1 MSKSLDTAPK
11 IIKVALPV
19 PLSRVFDYLR
29 SSGEP
34 VPVVG
39 CRVAVPFGSRKL
51 VGVVMG
57 AANDSDLPVSRLKKI
72 ASVFE
77 TEPVLP
83 AELLELLKWAATY
96 YHHPLGEVIG
106 TALPA
111 VLRAGKPA
119 QIRQI
124 EHWRVSQVAANADS
138 AELKRAPL
146 QRRMFEFIRD
156 AGQPV
161 PRETLA
167 ELSANWRSAV
177 SALVERGWVESLV
190 TDDLTAPPT
199 AGEPGPT
206 LNDEQAAAVE
216 HINAASDG
224 FKSFLLHGIT
234 GSGKTEVYLGA
245 INRQLERGRQVL
257 MLVPEIGLTP
267 QLVQRVRCRV
277 KSPVLLLHSA
287 LTDSERGNAW
297 LQAAKGEPA
306 VILGTR
312 SAVFTPLPS
321 LGLVIVDEEH
331 DPSFKQQEGFR
342 YHARDLAVM
351 RANRNKVPIVLG
363 SATPSLES
371 MLNVRNGNYQLL
383 RLSQR
388 AGNAALPVVSLV
400 DQRMHALNDGLSPPM
415 ISAIKDRLAKSEQSL
430 LFLNR
435 RGYAPVIM
443 CRACGWTQSCPRC
456 DAHMIVHQH
465 KNLLRCHHC
474 GSETPLPERCP
485 SCDAEELKP
494 IGEGTERVENALR
507 KLFPAA
513 RIDRV
518 DRDTTARKGS
528 LESKLDDI
536 REGKVDIIIGT
547 QMLSKGHDFPNITL
561 VGVLNADQGLY
572 GADFRGPEHLIQQ
585 VMQVSGRA
593 GRADRAGEVLIQ
605 TWHPDHAVFQALVRH
620 DYDTFVDAALQE
632 RQLAGF
638 PPYTYF
644 ALLRAETTDR
654 GRALQFLNKA
664 HRLGA
669 PFAEKNTSL
678 ELFDALNAPME
689 KRAGRYRAQLLLKST
704 TRPAL
709 HQCLSAWLPLI
720 EELPEARKVRWSLDV
735 DPMDMY

>member
-1 MSKSLDTAPK
+1 MPRLQK

-19 PLSRVFDYLR
+19 PLSRAFDYLLPPG
-29 SSGEP
+29 SPTP
-34 VPVVG
+34 VSG
-39 CRVAVPFGSRKL
+39 CRVLAPFGNRKL
-51 VGVVMG
+51 VGVVVG
-57 AANDSDLPVSRLKKI
+57 AADNSDLPASKLKKI
-72 ASVFE
+72 SEVLE
-77 TEPVLP
+77 SEPVLP
-83 AELLELLKWAATY
+83 TGLLDLLKWASTY
-96 YHHPLGEVIG
+96 YHHPLGEVVS
-106 TALPA
+106 TALPT

-124 EHWRVSQVAANADS
+124 ERWRVPESMVNGNAE
-138 AELKRAPL
+138 ELKRAPL
-146 QRRMFEFIRD
+146 QRRVYEFIRD
-156 AGQPV
+156 AENPV
-161 PRETLA
+161 PREMLT
-167 ELSANWRSAV
+167 EVSANWRSAV
-177 SALVERGWVESLV
+177 NALVDRGWIESLT
-190 TDDLTAPPT
+190 TDDVSVPS
-199 AGEPGPT
+199 GGCVSGPV
-206 LNDEQAAAVE
+206 LNDEQTSAVE
-216 HINAASDG
+216 QINSTNNQ
-224 FKSFLLHGIT
+224 FISYLLHGVT

-245 INRQLERGRQVL
+245 VNYQLDQGRQVL

-267 QLVQRVRCRV
+267 QLVERVRFRV
-277 KSPVLLLHSA
+277 NAPVLLLHSA

-297 LQAAKGEPA
+297 LQAATGEPA

-321 LGLVIVDEEH
+321 LGLVVVDEEH

-371 MLNVRNGNYQLL
+371 MLNVRNGNYHVL

-388 AGNAALPVVSLV
+388 AGNAALPEVNLV
-400 DQRMHALNDGLSPPM
+400 DQRTHALNDGLSPPM
-415 ISAIKDRLAKSEQSL
+415 ITAINNRLAKSEQAL

-485 SCDAEELKP
+485 SCDAGELKP
-494 IGEGTERVENALR
+494 IGEGTERVEKALR
-507 KLFPAA
+507 KLFPDA
-513 RIDRV
+513 RVDRV

-528 LESKLDDI
+528 LEQKLDDI
-536 REGKVDIIIGT
+536 REGRTDIIIGT

-572 GADFRGPEHLIQQ
+572 GADFRGPEHLVQQ

-593 GRADRAGEVLIQ
+593 GRADRSGEVLIQ
-605 TWHPDHAVFQALVRH
+605 TWHPDHAAFRALVNH
-620 DYDTFVDAALQE
+620 DYDMFVDAALQE
-632 RQLAGF
+632 RQQAGF

-644 ALLRAETTDR
+644 ALLRAEATER
-654 GRALQFLNKA
+654 GRALQFLERARK
-664 HRLGA
+664 LGA
-669 PFAEKNTSL
+669 PIAGKNNSL

-720 EELPEARKVRWSLDV
+720 EDLPEARKVRWSLDV

>member
-1 MSKSLDTAPK
+1 MPRLQK

-19 PLSRVFDYLR
+19 PLSRSFDYLLP
-29 SSGEP
+29 SGSP
-34 VPVVG
+34 VPEPG
-39 CRVAVPFGSRKL
+39 CRVRVPFGSRKL
-51 VGVVMG
+51 VGVVVG
-57 AANDSDLPVSRLKKI
+57 EAERSDIPASRLKTI
-72 ASVFE
+72 DALLE
-77 TEPVLP
+77 PEPVLP
-83 AELLELLKWAATY
+83 TELLELLKWASTY
-96 YHHPLGEVIG
+96 YHHPLGEVVS

-111 VLRAGKPA
+111 LLRAGKPA
-119 QIRQI
+119 QIRRV
-124 EHWRVSQVAANADS
+124 EHWRVPETAANADS
-138 AELKRAPL
+138 DELKRAPL
-146 QRRMFEFIRD
+146 QRRVFEFIRG
-156 AGQPV
+156 AANPV
-161 PRETLA
+161 PRESLV
-167 ELSANWRSAV
+167 EISVNWRSAV
-177 SALVERGWVESLV
+177 GALIERGWIESLTTEDV
-190 TDDLTAPPT
+190 SVSPGGDECGPDLN
-199 AGEPGPT
+199 E
-206 LNDEQAAAVE
+206 EQSPVVQQIISTSNE
-216 HINAASDG
+216 
-224 FKSFLLHGIT
+224 FKCFLLHGVT

-245 INRQLERGRQVL
+245 INSQLDQGRQVL

-267 QLVQRVRCRV
+267 QLVERVRRRV
-277 KSPVLLLHSA
+277 NAPVLLLHSA
-287 LTDSERGNAW
+287 LTDIERSNAW
-297 LQAAKGEPA
+297 LQAAKGDPA

-312 SAVFTPLPS
+312 SAVFTPLPT

-371 MLNVRNGNYQLL
+371 MLNVRNGNYQIL

-388 AGNAALPVVSLV
+388 AGNAALPEVNLV
-400 DQRMHALNDGLSPPM
+400 DQRTQALNDGLSPPM
-415 ISAIKDRLAKSEQSL
+415 IAAIKHRVVKAEQSL

-485 SCDAEELKP
+485 SCDADELKP
-494 IGEGTERVENALR
+494 IGEGTERVETALK
-507 KLFPAA
+507 KLFPEA

-518 DRDTTARKGS
+518 DRDSTSRKGA
-528 LESKLDDI
+528 LEQKLDDI
-536 REGKVDIIIGT
+536 REGKTDIIIGT

-593 GRADRAGEVLIQ
+593 GRADRHGEVLIQ
-605 TWHPDHAVFQALVRH
+605 TWHPDHAAFRALVNH
-620 DYDTFVDAALQE
+620 DYDMFVDAALQE
-632 RQLAGF
+632 RQQAGF

-644 ALLRAETTDR
+644 ALLRAEATER
-654 GRALQFLNKA
+654 GRALQFLDKV
-664 HRLGA
+664 RKLGA
-669 PFAEKNTSL
+669 PLAEKNNSL
-678 ELFDALNAPME
+678 EMFDALNAPME

-709 HQCLSAWLPLI
+709 HNCLSAWLPLI

>member
-1 MSKSLDTAPK
+1 MSSPLK

-19 PLSRVFDYLR
+19 PLRRVFDYLLPAEIV
-29 SSGEP
+29 EP
-34 VPVVG
+34 APG
-39 CRVAVPFGSRKL
+39 CRVSVPFGSRKL
-51 VGVVMG
+51 VGVVVG
-57 AANDSDLPVSRLKKI
+57 TADHSDLPASKLKKI
-72 ASVFE
+72 STVFE
-77 TEPVLP
+77 SQPVLP
-83 AELLELLKWAATY
+83 AGLLELLKWASTY
-96 YHHPLGEVIG
+96 YHHPLGEVVS

-111 VLRAGKPA
+111 ALRAGKPA

-124 EHWRVSQVAANADS
+124 ERWRVTEAGANADTE
-138 AELKRAPL
+138 ELKRAPL
-146 QRRMFEFIRD
+146 RRRVLEFIRD
-156 AGQPV
+156 AENPV
-161 PRETLA
+161 TREPLV
-167 ELSANWRSAV
+167 EISANWRSAV
-177 SALVERGWVESLV
+177 GALVERGWLESLAS
-190 TDDLTAPPT
+190 DDVSLPS
-199 AGEPGPT
+199 GGGDSGPA
-206 LNDEQAAAVE
+206 LNNEQASAVAQ
-216 HINAASDG
+216 INASDG
-224 FKSFLLHGIT
+224 FQSFLLHGVT

-245 INRQLERGRQVL
+245 INHQLERGKQVL

-267 QLVQRVRCRV
+267 QLVERVRRRV
-277 KSPVLLLHSA
+277 QAPVLLLHSA
-287 LTDSERGNAW
+287 LTDSERSNAW

-306 VILGTR
+306 VVLGTR

-331 DPSFKQQEGFR
+331 DSSFKQQEGFR

-371 MLNVRNGNYQLL
+371 MLNVRNGNYLLL

-388 AGNAALPVVSLV
+388 AGNAAMPEVNLV
-400 DQRMHALNDGLSPPM
+400 DQRTHALNDGLSPPM
-415 ISAIKDRLAKSEQSL
+415 IAAIKDRLAKSEQSL

-474 GSETPLPERCP
+474 GSETPLPQRCP
-485 SCDAEELKP
+485 GCDAEDLKP
-494 IGEGTERVENALR
+494 IGEGTERVEKALQR
-507 KLFPAA
+507 LFPDA

-528 LESKLDDI
+528 LEQKLDDI

-593 GRADRAGEVLIQ
+593 GRADRSGEVLIQ
-605 TWHPDHAVFQALVRH
+605 TWHPDHAAFKALVNH
-620 DYDTFVDAALQE
+620 DYDMFVDAALQE
-632 RQLAGF
+632 RQQAGF

-644 ALLRAETTDR
+644 ALLRAEATER
-654 GRALQFLNKA
+654 GRALQFLDRVR
-664 HRLGA
+664 RLGA
-669 PFAEKNTSL
+669 PVAEKNNSL

-709 HQCLSAWLPLI
+709 HNCLSAWLPLI
-720 EELPEARKVRWSLDV
+720 EELQEARKVRWSLDV
-735 DPMDMY
+735 DPIDMY

>member
-1 MSKSLDTAPK
+1 MSKPQE

-19 PLSRVFDYLR
+19 PLPRVFDYLL
-29 SSGEP
+29 SSGS
-34 VPVVG
+34 VPPAVG
-39 CRVAVPFGSRKL
+39 CRVSVPFGSRKL
-51 VGVVMG
+51 VGVVIG
-57 AANDSDLPVSRLKKI
+57 AADHSDFPASRLKKI
-72 ASVFE
+72 TAVIESS
-77 TEPVLP
+77 PVLP

-96 YHHPLGEVIG
+96 YHHPLGEVIS

-111 VLRAGKPA
+111 ALRAGKPA
-119 QIRQI
+119 QIRQV
-124 EHWRVSQVAANADS
+124 EHWRIAEAAVDADPE
-138 AELKRAPL
+138 ALKRAPL
-146 QRRMFEFIRD
+146 QRRVFEFIRG
-156 AGQPV
+156 APSPV
-161 PRETLA
+161 SREVLS

-177 SALVERGWVESLV
+177 SGLVERGWIDSLV
-190 TDDLTAPPT
+190 TDDVTASP
-199 AGEPGPT
+199 AGSESGPV
-206 LNDEQAAAVE
+206 LNAEQTAAVE
-216 HINAASDG
+216 QVNASADR
-224 FKSFLLHGIT
+224 FRSFLLHGVT

-245 INRQLERGRQVL
+245 INHQLERDKQVL

-267 QLVQRVRCRV
+267 QLVDRVRRRV

-287 LTDSERGNAW
+287 LTDSERSNAW
-297 LQAAKGEPA
+297 LQAARGEPA

-312 SAVFTPLPS
+312 SAIFTPLPS

-331 DPSFKQQEGFR
+331 DPSFKQQDGFR

-363 SATPSLES
+363 SATPSLET

-388 AGNAALPVVSLV
+388 AGDAAMPRVNLV
-400 DQRMHALNDGLSPPM
+400 DQRIHALNDGLSPPM
-415 ISAIKDRLAKSEQSL
+415 ISAIKQRLEKSEQSL

-435 RGYAPVIM
+435 RGYAPVVM

-456 DAHMIVHQH
+456 DAHMIVHQQ

-485 SCDAEELKP
+485 SCDAEDLKP
-494 IGEGTERVENALR
+494 IGEGTERVEKALR
-507 KLFPAA
+507 KLFPDA

-518 DRDTTARKGS
+518 DRDTTTRKGS
-528 LESKLDDI
+528 LEQKLDDI
-536 REGKVDIIIGT
+536 RAGKVDIIIGT

-593 GRADRAGEVLIQ
+593 GRADRSGEVLIQ
-605 TWHPDHAVFQALVRH
+605 TWHPDHAAFKALVNH
-620 DYDTFVDAALQE
+620 EYDMFVDAALQE
-632 RQLAGF
+632 RQQAGF

-644 ALLRAETTDR
+644 ALLRAEATER
-654 GRALQFLNKA
+654 GRALQFLDKA
-664 HRLGA
+664 RNLA
-669 PFAEKNTSL
+669 MPVVENNASL

-709 HQCLSAWLPLI
+709 HNCLSAWLPLI

>member
-1 MSKSLDTAPK
+1 MPK
-11 IIKVALPV
+11 PQEIIKVALPV
-19 PLSRVFDYLR
+19 PLPRVFDYLR
-29 SSGEP
+29 SADSLLPAE
-34 VPVVG
+34 G
-39 CRVAVPFGSRKL
+39 CRVSVPFGSRKM
-51 VGVVMG
+51 VGVVVG
-57 AANDSDLPVSRLKKI
+57 ATDHSDFPASRLKKI
-72 ASVFE
+72 TAVLES
-77 TEPVLP
+77 EPVLP
-83 AELLELLKWAATY
+83 TELLELLKWASTY
-96 YHHPLGEVIG
+96 YHHPLGEVIS

-124 EHWRVSQVAANADS
+124 EHWRVAES
-138 AELKRAPL
+138 AVDGDPEALKRAPL
-146 QRRMFEFIRD
+146 QRRVFEFIRD
-156 AGQPV
+156 AANPV
-161 PRETLA
+161 TREALS

-177 SALVERGWVESLV
+177 GALVERGWVESLAS
-190 TDDLTAPPT
+190 DDLSVS
-199 AGEPGPT
+199 PGGSDSGPA
-206 LNDEQAAAVE
+206 LNEEQASAVE
-216 HINAASDG
+216 QVNASADG
-224 FKSFLLHGIT
+224 FKCYLLHGVT

-245 INRQLERGRQVL
+245 INHQLDRGKQVL

-267 QLVQRVRCRV
+267 QLVDRVRRRV
-277 KSPVLLLHSA
+277 NSPVLVLHSA
-287 LTDSERGNAW
+287 LTDSERSNAW
-297 LQAAKGEPA
+297 LQAARGGPA

-312 SAVFTPLPS
+312 SAVYTPLPS

-351 RANRNKVPIVLG
+351 RANRNRVPIVLG

-388 AGNAALPVVSLV
+388 AGAAAMPDVNLI

-415 ISAIKDRLAKSEQSL
+415 ITAIKHRLEKSEQSL

-465 KNLLRCHHC
+465 KNVLRCHHC
-474 GSETPLPERCP
+474 GSETPLPQRCP
-485 SCDAEELKP
+485 GCDAEELKP
-494 IGEGTERVENALR
+494 IGEGTERVEKALR
-507 KLFPAA
+507 KLFPDA

-528 LESKLDDI
+528 LEQKLDDI

-593 GRADRAGEVLIQ
+593 GRADRSGEVLIQ
-605 TWHPDHAVFQALVRH
+605 TWHPDHAAFTALVNH
-620 DYDTFVDAALQE
+620 DYDMFVDAALQE
-632 RQLAGF
+632 RQQAGF

-644 ALLRAETTDR
+644 ALLRAEATER
-654 GRALQFLNKA
+654 GRALQFLDKV
-664 HRLGA
+664 HKLGA
-669 PFAEKNTSL
+669 PIAEKNTSL

-709 HQCLSAWLPLI
+709 HNCLSAWLPLI

>member
-1 MSKSLDTAPK
+1 MPRLQK

-19 PLSRVFDYLR
+19 PLSRAFDYLLPR
-29 SSGEP
+29 GSA
-34 VPVVG
+34 VPAPG
-39 CRVAVPFGSRKL
+39 CRALVPFGNRKL
-51 VGVVMG
+51 VGVVVG
-57 AANDSDLPVSRLKKI
+57 DADSTDVPASKLKPI
-72 ASVFE
+72 
-77 TEPVLP
+77 TELLEPDPVLP
-83 AELLELLKWAATY
+83 TELLELLKWASTY
-96 YHHPLGEVIG
+96 YHHPLGEVIN

-111 VLRAGKPA
+111 ALRAGKPA

-124 EHWRVSQVAANADS
+124 EHWCVSATGKS
-138 AELKRAPL
+138 AESEELKRAPL
-146 QRRMFEFIRD
+146 QRRVFEYIRE
-156 AGQPV
+156 AANPV
-161 PRETLA
+161 TREALA
-167 ELSANWRSAV
+167 EISTNWRSAV
-177 SALVERGWVESLV
+177 GALVERGWVESLTTEDV
-190 TDDLTAPPT
+190 SAPT
-199 AGEPGPT
+199 GEANSGPE
-206 LNDEQAAAVE
+206 LNGEQTAAVGR
-216 HINAASDG
+216 INASADS
-224 FKSFLLHGIT
+224 FKSLLLHGVT

-245 INRQLERGRQVL
+245 INHQLERGRQVL

-267 QLVQRVRCRV
+267 QLVERVRRRV
-277 KSPVLLLHSA
+277 TSPVLLLHSA
-287 LTDSERGNAW
+287 LTDSERSNAW

-371 MLNVRNGNYQLL
+371 MLNVRNGNYQVL

-388 AGNAALPVVSLV
+388 AGDAALPIVNLV
-400 DQRMHALNDGLSPPM
+400 DQRTHALNDGLSPPM
-415 ISAIKDRLAKSEQSL
+415 IAAIKDRLAKSEQSL

-474 GSETPLPERCP
+474 GSETPLPQHCP

-494 IGEGTERVENALR
+494 IGEGTERVEKAVK
-507 KLFPAA
+507 KLFPDA

-528 LESKLDDI
+528 LEQKLDDI
-536 REGKVDIIIGT
+536 REGKTDIIIGT

-572 GADFRGPEHLIQQ
+572 GADFRGPEHLVQQ

-593 GRADRAGEVLIQ
+593 GRADRSGQVLIQ
-605 TWHPDHAVFQALVRH
+605 TWHPDHAAFRALVNH
-620 DYDTFVDAALQE
+620 DYDMFVDAALQE
-632 RQLAGF
+632 RQQAGF

-644 ALLRAETTDR
+644 ALLRAEATER
-654 GRALQFLNKA
+654 GRALQFLDRVRK
-664 HRLGA
+664 LGA
-669 PFAEKNTSL
+669 PIAASNNSL

-689 KRAGRYRAQLLLKST
+689 KRAGRYRAQLLLKSN

-720 EELPEARKVRWSLDV
+720 EELPDARKVRWSLDV

>member
-1 MSKSLDTAPK
+1 MP
-11 IIKVALPV
+11 
-19 PLSRVFDYLR
+19 
-29 SSGEP
+29 
-34 VPVVG
+34 G
-39 CRVAVPFGSRKL
+39 CRVLVPFGNRKL
-51 VGVVMG
+51 LGVVVG
-57 AANDSDLPVSRLKKI
+57 DAERSELPAAKLKTI
-72 ASVFE
+72 AAVLE
-77 TEPVLP
+77 PEPVLP
-83 AELLELLKWAATY
+83 PVLLELLKWAATY
-96 YHHPLGEVIG
+96 YHYPLGEVIG

-111 VLRAGKPA
+111 TLRAGKAA

-124 EHWRVSQVAANADS
+124 EHWRVSAASTKADP
-138 AELKRAPL
+138 EDLKRAPL
-146 QRRMFEFIRD
+146 QRRVFEFIRD
-156 AGQPV
+156 ATNPV
-161 PRETLA
+161 TREALSGI
-167 ELSANWRSAV
+167 SANWRSAV
-177 SALVERGWVESLV
+177 GALVERGWVESLA
-190 TDDLTAPPT
+190 TDDVSAPL
-199 AGEPGPT
+199 GDCDNGPE
-206 LNDEQAAAVE
+206 LNEEQAVAVE
-216 HINAASDG
+216 RINASAD
-224 FKSFLLHGIT
+224 SFRSHLLHGVT

-245 INRQLERGRQVL
+245 INHQLERGRQVL

-267 QLVQRVRCRV
+267 QLVERVRRRV
-277 KSPVLLLHSA
+277 NSPVLLLHSA
-287 LTDSERGNAW
+287 LTDSERNNAW
-297 LQAAKGEPA
+297 LQAAKGGP
-306 VILGTR
+306 VVTLGTR

-388 AGNAALPVVSLV
+388 AGDAALPTVNLV
-400 DQRMHALNDGLSPPM
+400 DQRAHALNDGLSPPM
-415 ISAIKDRLAKSEQSL
+415 IAAIKNRLAKSEQSL

-485 SCDAEELKP
+485 SCDADELKP
-494 IGEGTERVENALR
+494 IGEGTERVEKALK

-528 LESKLDDI
+528 LEQKLDDI
-536 REGKVDIIIGT
+536 RAGKVDIIIGT

-593 GRADRAGEVLIQ
+593 GRADRSGEVLIQ
-605 TWHPDHAVFQALVRH
+605 TWHPDHAVFKALVKH
-620 DYDTFVDAALQE
+620 DYDMFVDAALQE
-632 RQLAGF
+632 RQQAGF

-644 ALLRAETTDR
+644 ALLRAEATER
-654 GRALQFLNKA
+654 GRALQFLGKA
-664 HRLGA
+664 RSLGV
-669 PFAEKNTSL
+669 PIAENNNSL

-709 HQCLSAWLPLI
+709 HNCLSAWLPLI

-735 DPMDMY
+735 DPVDMY

>member
-1 MSKSLDTAPK
+1 MPRPQK

-19 PLSRVFDYLR
+19 PLRRVFDYLLPAEIA
-29 SSGEP
+29 EP
-34 VPVVG
+34 YSG
-39 CRVAVPFGSRKL
+39 CRVSVPFGNRKL
-51 VGVVMG
+51 VGVVVG
-57 AANDSDLPVSRLKKI
+57 AADNSDLPVSKLKKI
-72 ASVFE
+72 SEVLE
-77 TEPVLP
+77 SEPVLP
-83 AELLELLKWAATY
+83 TGLLELLKWAATY
-96 YHHPLGEVIG
+96 YHHPLGEVVS

-124 EHWRVSQVAANADS
+124 ERWRVSESTANADIE
-138 AELKRAPL
+138 ELKRAPL
-146 QRRMFEFIRD
+146 QRRVYEFIRD
-156 AGQPV
+156 AENPV
-161 PRETLA
+161 PRESLV
-167 ELSANWRSAV
+167 EISANWRNAV
-177 SALVERGWVESLV
+177 SALAERGWVESLT
-190 TDDLTAPPT
+190 TDDVLAPS
-199 AGEPGPT
+199 GGGDIGPV
-206 LNDEQAAAVE
+206 LNNEQTSAVE
-216 HINAASDG
+216 QINSTNNE
-224 FKSFLLHGIT
+224 FRSYLLHGVT

-245 INRQLERGRQVL
+245 INYQLDQGKQVL

-267 QLVQRVRCRV
+267 QLVERVRRRV
-277 KSPVLLLHSA
+277 NSPVLLLHSA
-287 LTDSERGNAW
+287 LTDSERSNAW
-297 LQAAKGEPA
+297 LQAAKGEPT

-331 DPSFKQQEGFR
+331 DPSFKQQDGFR

-351 RANRNKVPIVLG
+351 RANRNEVPIVLG

-388 AGNAALPVVSLV
+388 AGNAAMPEVNLV
-400 DQRMHALNDGLSPPM
+400 DQRTHALNDGLSPPM
-415 ISAIKDRLAKSEQSL
+415 IAAIKNRLAKSEQSL

-435 RGYAPVIM
+435 RGYAPVVM
-443 CRACGWTQSCPRC
+443 CRACGWTQNCPRC

-494 IGEGTERVENALR
+494 IGEGTERVENALK
-507 KLFPAA
+507 KLFPEAC
-513 RIDRV
+513 IDRV

-528 LESKLDDI
+528 LEQKLDDI
-536 REGKVDIIIGT
+536 REGKTDIIIGT

-593 GRADRAGEVLIQ
+593 GRADRSGEVLIQ
-605 TWHPDHAVFQALVRH
+605 TWHPDHAAFRALVNH
-620 DYDTFVDAALQE
+620 DYDMFVDAALQE
-632 RQLAGF
+632 RQQAGF
-638 PPYTYF
+638 PPYTNF
-644 ALLRAETTDR
+644 ALLRAEATER
-654 GRALQFLNKA
+654 GRALQFLDRVR
-664 HRLGA
+664 RLGA
-669 PFAEKNTSL
+669 SIAEKNKSL

-720 EELPEARKVRWSLDV
+720 EELPDARKVRWSLDV

>member
-1 MSKSLDTAPK
+1 MSGPQE

-19 PLSRVFDYLR
+19 PLARVFDYLR
-29 SSGEP
+29 SPDCLLP
-34 VPVVG
+34 VAG
-39 CRVAVPFGSRKL
+39 CRVSVPFGSRKL
-51 VGVVMG
+51 VGVVVG
-57 AANDSDLPVSRLKKI
+57 AADRSDFPSSKLKQI
-72 ASVFE
+72 SSVIE
-77 TEPVLP
+77 SEPVLT
-83 AELLELLKWAATY
+83 AELLELLSWASNY
-96 YHHPLGEVIG
+96 YHHPLGEVIS

-111 VLRAGKPA
+111 ALRAGKPA

-124 EHWRVSQVAANADS
+124 ERWRVSGSAAGTDAE
-138 AELKRAPL
+138 ELKRAPL
-146 QRRMFEFIRD
+146 QRRVFEFIRAAD
-156 AGQPV
+156 HPV
-161 PRETLA
+161 TREALA

-177 SALVERGWVESLV
+177 GALVERGWLETLT
-190 TDDLTAPPT
+190 TDDLSVPPGST
-199 AGEPGPT
+199 GAGPT
-206 LNDEQAAAVE
+206 LNDAQTRAVE
-216 HINAASDG
+216 QINDAADS
-224 FKSFLLHGIT
+224 FKSFLLHGVT

-245 INRQLERGRQVL
+245 INQQLGRGKQVL

-267 QLVQRVRCRV
+267 QLVARVRHRV
-277 KSPVLLLHSA
+277 NSPVLLLHSA
-287 LTDSERGNAW
+287 LTDSERNNAW
-297 LQAAKGEPA
+297 LQAARGEPA

-321 LGLVIVDEEH
+321 IGLVIVDEEH
-331 DPSFKQQEGFR
+331 DPSFKQQDGFR
-342 YHARDLAVM
+342 YHARDIAVM

-363 SATPSLES
+363 SATPALES

-388 AGNAALPVVSLV
+388 AGVAAMPVVNLV
-400 DQRMHALNDGLSPPM
+400 DQRVHALNDGLSPPM
-415 ISAIKDRLAKSEQSL
+415 IAAIKDRLAKSEQSL

-465 KNLLRCHHC
+465 KKLLRCHHC

-485 SCDAEELKP
+485 GCDAEQLKP
-494 IGEGTERVENALR
+494 IGEGTERVENALK
-507 KLFPAA
+507 KLFPTA
-513 RIDRV
+513 RIDRI

-528 LESKLDDI
+528 LEQKLDDI
-536 REGKVDIIIGT
+536 REGRIDIVIGT

-593 GRADRAGEVLIQ
+593 GRADRSGEVLIQ
-605 TWHPDHAVFQALVRH
+605 TWHPGHPAFKALVSH
-620 DYDTFVDAALQE
+620 DYDMFVDAALQE
-632 RQLAGF
+632 RQQAGF

-644 ALLRAETTDR
+644 ALLRAEATER
-654 GRALQFLNKA
+654 GRALQFLAKA
-664 HRLGA
+664 QKLGVPIA
-669 PFAEKNTSL
+669 NRNNSL
-678 ELFDALNAPME
+678 ELFDALSAPME

-709 HQCLSAWLPLI
+709 HNCLSAWLPLI
-720 EELPEARKVRWSLDV
+720 EEMPEARKVRWSLDV
-735 DPMDMY
+735 DPIDMY

>member
-1 MSKSLDTAPK
+1 MPSLQK

-19 PLSRVFDYLR
+19 PLSRVFDYLLPHG
-29 SSGEP
+29 SD
-34 VPVVG
+34 VPAPG
-39 CRVAVPFGSRKL
+39 CRALVPFGNRKL
-51 VGVVMG
+51 VGVVVG
-57 AANDSDLPVSRLKKI
+57 DAGSSDVPVAKLKTI
-72 ASVFE
+72 
-77 TEPVLP
+77 TELLEPNPVLP
-83 AELLELLKWAATY
+83 PELLELLKWASTY
-96 YHHPLGEVIG
+96 YHHPLGEVIN

-124 EHWRVSQVAANADS
+124 EHWRVSAVGKTADPE
-138 AELKRAPL
+138 ELKRAPL
-146 QRRMFEFIRD
+146 QRRIFEFVRK
-156 AGQPV
+156 AGNPMT
-161 PRETLA
+161 REVLA
-167 ELSANWRSAV
+167 EISANWRSAV
-177 SALVERGWVESLV
+177 GALVERGWVESL
-190 TDDLTAPPT
+190 TADDVSLPPGG
-199 AGEPGPT
+199 ANSGPV
-206 LNDEQAAAVE
+206 LNDEQSMAQE
-216 HINAASDG
+216 QISAASG
-224 FKSFLLHGIT
+224 KFQCFLLHGVT

-245 INRQLERGRQVL
+245 INSQLDRDKQVL

-267 QLVQRVRCRV
+267 QLVERVRRRV
-277 KSPVLLLHSA
+277 NAPVLLLHSA
-287 LTDSERGNAW
+287 LTDSERSNAW

-331 DPSFKQQEGFR
+331 DPSFKQQDGFR

-388 AGNAALPVVSLV
+388 AGGATLPEVNLV
-400 DQRMHALNDGLSPPM
+400 DQRTHALNDGLSPPM
-415 ISAIKDRLAKSEQSL
+415 IKAIKDRLMKGDQSL

-474 GSETPLPERCP
+474 GSETPLPLRCP
-485 SCDAEELKP
+485 SCDTEELKP
-494 IGEGTERVENALR
+494 IGEGTERVEKALM
-507 KLFPAA
+507 KLFPDA

-518 DRDTTARKGS
+518 DRDTTTRKGS
-528 LESKLDDI
+528 LEQKLDDI

-547 QMLSKGHDFPNITL
+547 QILSKGHDFPNITL

-593 GRADRAGEVLIQ
+593 GRADRNGEVLIQ
-605 TWHPDHAVFQALVRH
+605 TWHPDHAAFIALVNH
-620 DYDTFVDAALQE
+620 DYDMFVDAALQE
-632 RQLAGF
+632 RQQAGF

-644 ALLRAETTDR
+644 ALLRAEATER
-654 GRALQFLNKA
+654 GRALQFLQRVRKI
-664 HRLGA
+664 GA
-669 PFAEKNTSL
+669 PIAEKNSSL

-709 HQCLSAWLPLI
+709 HNCLSAWLPLI
-720 EELPEARKVRWSLDV
+720 EELPDARKVRWSLDV

>member
-1 MSKSLDTAPK
+1 MPRAQK

-19 PLSRVFDYLR
+19 PLRRVFDYLR
-29 SSGEP
+29 PAEITEP
-34 VPVVG
+34 DPG
-39 CRVAVPFGSRKL
+39 CRVSVPFGNRKL
-51 VGVVMG
+51 VGVAVGM
-57 AANDSDLPVSRLKKI
+57 ADHSDLPGSKLKKI
-72 ASVFE
+72 TAVLES
-77 TEPVLP
+77 EPVLP
-83 AELLELLKWAATY
+83 DELLELLKWAATY
-96 YHHPLGEVIG
+96 YHHPLGEVVS

-111 VLRAGKPA
+111 ALRAGKPA

-124 EHWRVSQVAANADS
+124 ERWRVSATAANADTE
-138 AELKRAPL
+138 ELKRAPL
-146 QRRMFEFIRD
+146 QRRVFDFIRD
-156 AGQPV
+156 AENPV
-161 PRETLA
+161 SRESLA

-177 SALVERGWVESLV
+177 NALAERGWLESV
-190 TDDLTAPPT
+190 TTDDLLVPC
-199 AGEPGPT
+199 GGGDNGPS
-206 LNDEQAAAVE
+206 LNDEQTSAVE
-216 HINAASDG
+216 QINSTNNE
-224 FKSFLLHGIT
+224 FKSFLLHGVT

-245 INRQLERGRQVL
+245 VNFQLGRGKQVL

-267 QLVQRVRCRV
+267 QLVERVRRRV
-277 KSPVLLLHSA
+277 NAPVLLLHSA
-287 LTDSERGNAW
+287 LTDNERSNAW

-331 DPSFKQQEGFR
+331 DPSFKQQDGFR

-388 AGNAALPVVSLV
+388 AGNAALPEVNLV
-400 DQRMHALNDGLSPPM
+400 DQRTHALNDGLSPPM
-415 ISAIKDRLAKSEQSL
+415 IAAIKDRLAKSEQSL

-443 CRACGWTQSCPRC
+443 CRACGWTQNCPRC

-465 KNLLRCHHC
+465 KKLLRCHHC
-474 GSETPLPERCP
+474 GGETPLPERCP
-485 SCDAEELKP
+485 GCNAEELKP
-494 IGEGTERVENALR
+494 IGEGTERVENALK
-507 KLFPAA
+507 KLFPDA

-528 LESKLDDI
+528 LEQKLDDI
-536 REGKVDIIIGT
+536 REGRTDIIIGT

-593 GRADRAGEVLIQ
+593 GRADRSGEVLIQ
-605 TWHPDHAVFQALVRH
+605 TWHPDHAAFKALVSH
-620 DYDTFVDAALQE
+620 DYDMFVNAALQE
-632 RQLAGF
+632 RQQAGF

-644 ALLRAETTDR
+644 ALLRAEATER
-654 GRALQFLNKA
+654 GRALQFLDKARKLGVPIAAKNK
-664 HRLGA
+664 
-669 PFAEKNTSL
+669 SL

-689 KRAGRYRAQLLLKST
+689 KRAGRYRAQLLLKSM

-709 HQCLSAWLPLI
+709 HNCLSAWLPLI
-720 EELPEARKVRWSLDV
+720 EELPDARKVRWSLDV
-735 DPMDMY
+735 DPIDMY

>member
-1 MSKSLDTAPK
+1 
-11 IIKVALPV
+11 
-19 PLSRVFDYLR
+19 
-29 SSGEP
+29 
-34 VPVVG
+34 
-39 CRVAVPFGSRKL
+39 
-51 VGVVMG
+51 
-57 AANDSDLPVSRLKKI
+57 
-72 ASVFE
+72 
-77 TEPVLP
+77 
-83 AELLELLKWAATY
+83 
-96 YHHPLGEVIG
+96 
-106 TALPA
+106 
-111 VLRAGKPA
+111 
-119 QIRQI
+119 
-124 EHWRVSQVAANADS
+124 
-138 AELKRAPL
+138 
-146 QRRMFEFIRD
+146 
-156 AGQPV
+156 
-161 PRETLA
+161 
-167 ELSANWRSAV
+167 
-177 SALVERGWVESLV
+177 
-190 TDDLTAPPT
+190 
-199 AGEPGPT
+199 
-206 LNDEQAAAVE
+206 
-216 HINAASDG
+216 
-224 FKSFLLHGIT
+224 
-234 GSGKTEVYLGA
+234 
-245 INRQLERGRQVL
+245 VL

-267 QLVQRVRCRV
+267 QLVDRVRRRV
-277 KSPVLLLHSA
+277 NSPVLLLHSA
-287 LTDSERGNAW
+287 LTDSERSNAW
-297 LQAAKGEPA
+297 LQAARGEPA

-331 DPSFKQQEGFR
+331 DPSFKQQDGFR

-351 RANRNKVPIVLG
+351 RANRNQVPIVLG

-388 AGNAALPVVSLV
+388 AGAAAMPVVNLV
-400 DQRMHALNDGLSPPM
+400 DQRTHALNDGLSPPM
-415 ISAIKDRLAKSEQSL
+415 IAAIKDRLAKSEQSL

-494 IGEGTERVENALR
+494 IGEGTERVERALN
-507 KLFPAA
+507 KLFPGA

-528 LESKLDDI
+528 LEQKLEDI
-536 REGKVDIIIGT
+536 RECKVDIIIGT

-593 GRADRAGEVLIQ
+593 GRADRSGEVLIQ
-605 TWHPDHAVFQALVRH
+605 TWHPDHAAFKALVNH
-620 DYDTFVDAALQE
+620 DYDMFVDAALQE
-632 RQLAGF
+632 RQQAGF

-644 ALLRAETTDR
+644 ALLRAEATER

-664 HRLGA
+664 RNLGV
-669 PFAEKNTSL
+669 PIAENNNAL

-709 HQCLSAWLPLI
+709 HQCLSGWLPLI
-720 EELPEARKVRWSLDV
+720 DELPEARKVRWSLDV